1 MIKAHPGARPVPFGH
16 LGDGNIHFN
25 ISQPE
30 GANKAAFLNHWSQ
43 INEIVHDIVHKYQG
57 SISAEHGIGQSKIDE
72 ITRYKSNTALT
83 TMRTIK
89 RALDPNNI
97 MNPGKLVRV

>member
-1 MIKAHPGARPVPFGH
+1 MPFGH

-30 GANKAAFLNHWSQ
+30 GVEPRTFLARLSEVTACIHDM
-43 INEIVHDIVHKYQG
+43 VHRYQG
-57 SISAEHGIGQSKIDE
+57 SISAEHGIGQAKVDE
-72 ITRYKSNTALT
+72 ITRYKSAAELEA
-83 TMRTIK
+83 MRAIK

-97 MNPGKLVRV
+97 MNPGKVVRV